1 MEGVGARLGRSST
14 RYGPTTVFSGPVRRW
29 KKKWVPL
36 SNPNNANSNNNGNHP
51 HLLLYKWT
59 PISSQ
64 SNGSAAGTPD
74 IGKDA
79 SAGAATPP
87 SAGGEPLRR
96 RFRYIPVFALEE
108 QKQEG
113 KADDESK
120 QDDIEPPVQQSYG
133 DGFDGNDDVQDIVM
147 VEAQAPETVQAR
159 VAEANETNLDLSL
172 GLKSHDGDHGT
183 DSKPSV

>member
-1 MEGVGARLGRSST
+1 MHLPALPRHQALAGSLCGG
-14 RYGPTTVFSGPVRRW
+14 GSGTSRCLPLKNKNRR
-29 KKKWVPL
+29 V
-36 SNPNNANSNNNGNHP
+36 
-51 HLLLYKWT
+51 
-59 PISSQ
+59 
-64 SNGSAAGTPD
+64 
-74 IGKDA
+74 
-79 SAGAATPP
+79 
-87 SAGGEPLRR
+87 
-96 RFRYIPVFALEE
+96 
-108 QKQEG
+108 
-113 KADDESK
+113 KADDDK

>member
-14 RYGPTTVFSGPVRRW
+14 RYGPTTVFSGP
-29 KKKWVPL
+29 
-36 SNPNNANSNNNGNHP
+36 
-51 HLLLYKWT
+51 
-59 PISSQ
+59 

-147 VEAQAPETVQAR
+147 VEAQQCPLICPSQGVANSDQPPQRTTVLLQRQYRQR